1 MSAEDMVEY
10 NELKTL
16 IVDQIDAA
24 IAAFTLGDR
33 SLDEFGSFCS
43 ELEAMGL
50 ERYVELAQTA
60 YDAL

>member
-1 MSAEDMVEY
+1 M
-10 NELKTL
+10 
-16 IVDQIDAA
+16 DQINVA

-33 SLDEFGSFCS
+33 SLDEFDAFCG

-50 ERYVELAQTA
+50 ERYIELAQTA